1 MIRYRGLPAF
11 LAAGL
16 LLPVL
21 PSSAEVKIGYI
32 DSEVLRERMPE
43 FKDIQRQLDRLRQ
56 TFEQEI
62 LERRSKLLKMGEDFR
77 KQELLMSETRKA
89 ELLAELQQ
97 AEVDLQEF
105 TQQKLGPDGEWFQK
119 NMELSAPVFERVNEA
134 LKKLAEEEG
143 YDFIFDVAGGGAIV
157 YADPERYNLTEEL
170 LAVLEKEKEEEGQA
184 RP

>member
-1 MIRYRGLPAF
+1 MIRFRGLPAL

-21 PSSAEVKIGYI
+21 PSRAEIKIGYI
-32 DSEVLRERMPE
+32 DSEVLRERMDE

-56 TFEQEI
+56 TYEQEA
-62 LERRSKLLKMGEDFR
+62 LERQSKLIKMGEDYR
-77 KQELLMSETRKA
+77 KQELLMSEARKA

-97 AEVDLQEF
+97 AEQDLQAF
-105 TQQKLGPDGEWFQK
+105 TQQKLGPDGEFFQK
-119 NMELSAPVFERVNEA
+119 NIELSAPVFERVDAA
-134 LKKLAEEEG
+134 LKKLAKDEG

-157 YADPERYNLTEEL
+157 YADPERYNLTEQL
-170 LAVLEKEKEEEGQA
+170 LTLLEEEKEEEGDS